1 MSEITLVVLQHG
13 LWGKGSH
20 MSYIERSIRERMKD
34 TSVVVLNSDV
44 NQGKYTYDGIDLCG
58 KRLAEKIR
66 SHVTDLAKEGRIVKK
81 LGIVGY
87 SLGGLMARYA
97 IGILDKDGFFNYIKP
112 GFFVTF
118 ATPHMGVRRP
128 KNSLI
133 SRLFNF
139 FSSIMVSRTGEQLQL
154 TDSFK
159 DGIPLLVIL
168 ASPDQPYYQAI
179 QKFDIMRTYANIKN
193 DRTVPYWSSALMTT
207 NYFNNLKTLDLAID
221 RDYPSIVTGYDV
233 ADPSKKKT
241 NRKRSSC
248 LSKLRKIIFYLL
260 VPILLPFIA
269 TFGFAYIGIQGILS
283 RFRVSKILK
292 ASLLSSTSETASS
305 TLPPAT
311 STTSTEYILTGT
323 SMDKRSSTHV
333 LSGTLDAMN
342 MTPNPDDTI
351 EHTVIHQQGAWCNI
365 MPPESLEKQ
374 SAGFQFDS
382 QVLDVQRNLSQL
394 PWQIVLVCLHSF
406 NAHGSIICRQG
417 IHTTHGGK
425 AVVKHF
431 LDTVPM

>member
-1 MSEITLVVLQHG
+1 
-13 LWGKGSH
+13 
-20 MSYIERSIRERMKD
+20 MSYIERSIRERVND

-58 KRLAEKIR
+58 QRLAEKIR
-66 SHVTDLAKEGRIVKK
+66 SYVTELANEDRIVKK
-81 LGIVGY
+81 LDIVGY

-97 IGILDKDGFFNYIKP
+97 IGILDKDGFFNHIKP

-154 TDSFK
+154 TDRFR
-159 DGIPLLVIL
+159 DGIPLLAIL

-193 DRTVPYWSSALMTT
+193 DRTVPYWSAALMTT
-207 NYFNNLKTLDLAID
+207 NYFNDLKTLDLAID
-221 RDYPSIVTGYDV
+221 QDYPSIVTGYDV
-233 ADPSKKKT
+233 ADPSKKET
-241 NRKRSSC
+241 NRKRRSY
-248 LSKLRKIIFYLL
+248 LSRLRKIIFYLL
-260 VPILLPFIA
+260 VPVILPFIA
-269 TFGFAYIGIQGILS
+269 AFGFVYIGIQGILS

-292 ASLLSSTSETASS
+292 ASLLSLTSESTSSS
-305 TLPPAT
+305 LPPTTATTAT
-311 STTSTEYILTGT
+311 SPSILTGT
-323 SMDKRSSTHV
+323 SMDKRSSTQV

-342 MTPNPDDTI
+342 MTPNLDDTF
-351 EHTVIHQQGAWCNI
+351 EHTVTHQQGSWCNI
-365 MPPESLEKQ
+365 MPSESLEKQ
-374 SAGFQFDS
+374 STDYQFDS
-382 QVLDVQRNLSQL
+382 RVLDIQKNLSQL
-394 PWQIVLVCLHSF
+394 PWQIVPVCLHSF

-417 IHTTHGGK
+417 IHTTYGGM
-425 AVVKHF
+425 AVIKHF
-431 LDTVPM
+431 LDTVPL